1 MEFNLQKVYSAA
13 NADTLPI
20 GSYCFFADSIDVL
33 RTWVEHECME
43 CATRLMLVQSDH
55 CQKRFVNDRSEDTS
69 LAYLLTEEFMQEKH
83 YLTREQINKMKDI
96 LPFFNNGGYVDT
108 YEAGDYRM
116 SVNFDERNHTYYS
129 LDMTPEITVENDKW
143 KSSLSGKFEQKFMHP
158 EDCYY
163 LTSLSAGVDY
173 PDVVV
178 SDKIVDEVNE
188 AFFSVFNDEYI
199 KNLYAKK
206 ENAEELKRMEATHDF
221 FNANEEKKDECQM
234 IKIPRDASLSAFDK
248 IKKWLHNLF
257 IEE

>member
-13 NADTLPI
+13 NADTLPM
-20 GSYCFFADSIDVL
+20 GSYCFFADSIYVL
-33 RTWVEHECME
+33 KTWVEHECME

-69 LAYLLTEEFMQEKH
+69 LAYLLTEEFMEEKY
-83 YLTREQINKMKDI
+83 YLTREQISKMKDI
-96 LPFFNNGGYVDT
+96 LPVCGNGECIDNYVI
-108 YEAGDYRM
+108 GDYKI
-116 SVNFDERNHTYYS
+116 SVDFNEREHTCFS
-129 LDMTPEITVENDKW
+129 LEMTPRITVENPNW
-143 KSSLSGKFEQKFMHP
+143 KSSLSGLFEQKFMHV
-158 EDCYY
+158 EDHYY
-163 LTSLSAGVDY
+163 LTSLSAGPNY

-188 AFFSVFNDEYI
+188 AFFSVFNDEYV
-199 KNLYAKK
+199 KMLYAKK

-221 FNANEEKKDECQM
+221 FNANEDKKDECQM